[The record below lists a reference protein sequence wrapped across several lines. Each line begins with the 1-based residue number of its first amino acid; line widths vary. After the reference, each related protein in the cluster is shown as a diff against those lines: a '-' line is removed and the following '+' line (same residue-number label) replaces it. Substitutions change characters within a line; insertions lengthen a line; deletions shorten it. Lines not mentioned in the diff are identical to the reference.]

1 MPISTAYAPVHG
13 VSVLDLTLVDLPGM
27 TRAAVGDQPHDI
39 EQQTWELVLK
49 YVEHPNVIILAVVA
63 ANVDLANS
71 DAIKVVK
78 KVDPTGACSSFFFK
92 FSVFFFYFKIVIS
105 LSLC

>member
-1 MPISTAYAPVHG
+1 MHSF

-27 TRAAVGDQPHDI
+27 TRAPVGDQPHDI
-39 EQQTWELVLK
+39 EHQTWELVLK
-49 YVEHPNVIILAVVA
+49 YVEHPNVIILAVIA

-78 KVDPTGACSSFFFK
+78 KVDPKGMQACFK
-92 FSVFFFYFKIVIS
+92 VHAS
-105 LSLC
+105 LASHWDNYCGN

>member
-1 MPISTAYAPVHG
+1 MCVSKLFLAYLHDTSIMTDHVVFH
-13 VSVLDLTLVDLPGM
+13 VYVSSVLDLTLVDLPGM

-39 EQQTWELVLK
+39 EQQIWELVLK
-49 YVEHPNVIILAVVA
+49 YVEHPNVIILAVIA

-78 KVDPTGACSSFFFK
+78 KVDPTG
-92 FSVFFFYFKIVIS
+92 
-105 LSLC
+105 